1 MIRGFIRFGTSNR
14 PFYIQSTDTRW
25 LRISSSADNNNLPFG
40 ITVHGSLKVDSVK
53 IISWNSTTNNYST
66 TSGTPEHPG
75 SRRPFIR
82 VKQGATCTTNIT
94 YSEIAYRGYGG
105 KALGLPNRNASLA
118 RISYIGDG
126 GKGRKLNDNNIHDT
140 WFGFYSSG
148 LQFIYLAEVEC
159 KAGKTTVGTP
169 VSTRVGPPAT

>member
-1 MIRGFIRFGTSNR
+1 MIRGFIWFGTSNR

-25 LRISSSADNNNLPFG
+25 LRISSLAGTDNNNLPFG
-40 ITVHGSLKVDSVK
+40 ITVHGSLQVDSVK
-53 IISWNSTTNNYST
+53 IISWNSTTNNYSAN
-66 TSGTPEHPG
+66 SGTPAHPG

-82 VKQGATCTTNIT
+82 VEQGATGTTDIT
-94 YSEIAYRGYGG
+94 NSEIEYRGYGG

-118 RISYIGDG
+118 RNSYIGDG

-148 LQFIYLAEVEC
+148 VAFNQLAIYVIC
-159 KAGKTTVGTP
+159 
-169 VSTRVGPPAT
+169 R